1 MAITQTVCSSFK
13 SELLAG
19 VHNFTPTTGDVF
31 KIALYTSEATLNDN
45 TVVYTTDNE
54 CPATGGY
61 SAGGNVLVSKG
72 VDPSG
77 TTVYIDFD
85 DSSWLNS
92 TITASG
98 ALVYNSSKANKAVCV
113 FNFGGTY
120 NTNTKDFT
128 VTFPP
133 SSATTAVLI
142 VN

>member
-19 VHNFTPTTGDVF
+19 VHNFTPVTGDVF
-31 KIALYTSEATLNDN
+31 KIALFTSEATLNGS
-45 TVVYTTDNE
+45 TVVYATTNE

-61 SAGGNVLVSKG
+61 SAGGNVLVGTG
-72 VDPSG
+72 VAPSG

-98 ALVYNSSKANKAVCV
+98 ALIYNSTKANKTVCV
-113 FNFGGTY
+113 LNFGGEY
-120 NTNTKDFT
+120 ISKNTNFIL
-128 VTFPP
+128 TFPSP
-133 SSATTAVLI
+133 SASTAILI
-142 VN
+142 LN